1 MKVTRNYEDGSR
13 TEEIGVSRLG
23 KFLLNVVWDLS
34 KIVACVGLALGVIWI
49 VVPAP
54 RGLFLLY
61 APQVCGVLYP
71 LLRRG

>member
-1 MKVTRNYEDGSR
+1 MKVTRNYEDGIR
-13 TEEIGVSRLG
+13 TEEIGMARLG
-23 KFLLNVVWDLS
+23 KCFLLAMWDVL
-34 KIVACVGLALGVIWI
+34 KIVAAVALALWVIWI

-61 APQVCGVLYP
+61 APQVCGVLYA